1 MAAPAAVGD
10 VRDLADLVARRASA
24 AGTVDGAD
32 PADMG
37 ELADL
42 VVRRAPAAGTAHL
55 RTRALCVARGVD
67 PTSVPTIHVTGTRGK
82 TSTAWMVDALLREVG
97 LVTMRFTSPHLH
109 CPGERLVVDGVASS
123 TSDMGDRWRRLRPTV
138 ESLDRA
144 GQPPGF
150 FDVVTTMFVER
161 ACEVRPDV
169 AIVEVGRGGRDD
181 ATNVFAADVAVFT
194 PIGGDHPDLGATP
207 VALARTKFG
216 IATHGGRRPTG
227 PRFVSARQA
236 PDVARLLASNTAARG
251 WPLRVVG
258 GHGPVDAGRNG
269 SVAVGRHRVG
279 ALNGSGEPAPRP
291 GSVHQADNAALAVA
305 AVEAFLG
312 SSLDPLT
319 VRRAL
324 HDLVVPGRLEA
335 RAVGDVA
342 VWFDGAHDP
351 VAAAALARS
360 LPAMAGR
367 RVFVVGAGRDKDL
380 VGMLAALATGGD
392 EVVATTLPSPASA
405 SAGQVASAA
414 ATVGLPVRTVPDPDA
429 ALDMAVAAA
438 SSSAADDVV
447 VTGSLHL
454 VGHLRRR
461 TRAIDEVHAAVEV
474 PARTGRPPGAGLM
487 ASVR

>member
-1 MAAPAAVGD
+1 MAAPAAVDEAADAGD
-10 VRDLADLVARRASA
+10 MCELADLVARRA
-24 AGTVDGAD
+24 
-32 PADMG
+32 
-37 ELADL
+37 
-42 VVRRAPAAGTAHL
+42 PAAGTAYL
-55 RTRALCVARGVD
+55 RTRALCASRGVD

-97 LVTMRFTSPHLH
+97 LATMRFTSPHLH

-123 TSDMGDRWRRLRPTV
+123 TTDMGDRWRRLRPTV
-138 ESLDRA
+138 ESLDRGGEPA
-144 GQPPGF
+144 GF
-150 FDVVTTMFVER
+150 FDVVTTMFVEL
-161 ACEVRPDV
+161 ACEVQPDV

-227 PRFVSARQA
+227 PRLVSARQA

-251 WPLRVVG
+251 WPLRVVASG
-258 GHGPVDAGRNG
+258 GVVGAARNG
-269 SVAVGRHRVG
+269 SSDDDDPGR
-279 ALNGSGEPAPRP
+279 AAPGRPVDLLSRP
-291 GSVHQADNAALAVA
+291 GGGVHQADNAALAVA

-335 RAVGDVA
+335 RAVGGVA

-351 VAAAALARS
+351 VSAAALARS
-360 LPAMAGR
+360 LPVAAGR
-367 RVFVVGAGRDKDL
+367 RVFVLGAGHDKDL
-380 VGMLAALATGGD
+380 VGMLAALATSGD

-405 SAGQVASAA
+405 AAAQVASAA
-414 ATVGLPVRTVPDPDA
+414 AAVGLPVRTVPDPDA
-429 ALDMAVAAA
+429 ALAVAVA
-438 SSSAADDVV
+438 SSSAAGGVV

-461 TRAIDEVHAAVEV
+461 TRA
-474 PARTGRPPGAGLM
+474 PGR
-487 ASVR
+487 